1 MKIGRHFA
9 GRQIIGSR
17 NAQEDSYAFSIVAD
31 QEEHVE
37 KLLVVIAD
45 GMGGHTSGQRAS
57 QIAVESFVEEFF
69 AHRPSADSNDA
80 FALHESLMFANE
92 RISQSIDDSRGAL
105 EGMGTTLLAATVSK
119 RHGVQW
125 ISVGDSPLFLFRED
139 TLRRLNADHSMRPFI
154 AAEIAQGR
162 LEAEALAR
170 HPQRN
175 VIRSAL
181 LGDDIPMIDA
191 PAAPLALQSGDIL
204 LFASDGLQ
212 TLNDDAIAAFLCE
225 NRDATAPQLIRGLLA
240 AVEELKNAHQD
251 NVTIATVILP

>member
-1 MKIGRHFA
+1 MKIGRNFA

-17 NAQEDSYAFSIVAD
+17 KAQEDSYAFSIVAD
-31 QEEHVE
+31 REEGVE

-45 GMGGHTSGQRAS
+45 GMGGHTHGQRAS
-57 QIAVESFVEEFF
+57 QIAVEAFVEEFF
-69 AHRPSADSNDA
+69 LHHPNLDSNDA

-92 RISQSIDDSRGAL
+92 RISQSIDDSQGEL
-105 EGMGTTLLAATVSK
+105 EGMGTTLLAATVSI

-125 ISVGDSPLFLFRED
+125 ISVGDSPLFLYREES
-139 TLRRLNADHSMRPFI
+139 LRRLNADHSMRPFI
-154 AAEIAQGR
+154 AAEIAQGK
-162 LEAEALAR
+162 LEAEALAY

-181 LGDDIPMIDA
+181 LGDEIPIIDA
-191 PAAPLALQSGDIL
+191 PTSPLALQPGDIL

-212 TLNDDAIAAFLCE
+212 TLDDAAIAAFLCE

-240 AVEELKNAHQD
+240 AVDELKNPKQD
-251 NVTIATVILP
+251 NVTIAAVILP

>member
-17 NAQEDSYAFSIVAD
+17 KNQEDSYAFSIVAD
-31 QEEHVE
+31 HGESVE

-57 QIAVESFVEEFF
+57 QIAVEAFVEEFF
-69 AHRPSADSNDA
+69 AHRPTADSNDA

-92 RISQSIDDSRGAL
+92 RISRSIDDSRGEL

-119 RHGVQW
+119 PHGVQW
-125 ISVGDSPLFLFRED
+125 ISVGDSPLFLFREE

-154 AAEIAQGR
+154 AEEIARGR
-162 LEAEALAR
+162 MEAEALTH

-181 LGDDIPMIDA
+181 LGGEIPIIDA
-191 PAAPLALQSGDIL
+191 PSAPFALQSGDIL

-212 TLNDDAIAAFLCE
+212 TLDDAAIAAFLCE

-240 AVEELKNAHQD
+240 AVEELQYPKQD
-251 NVTIATVILP
+251 NVTIAAVILP